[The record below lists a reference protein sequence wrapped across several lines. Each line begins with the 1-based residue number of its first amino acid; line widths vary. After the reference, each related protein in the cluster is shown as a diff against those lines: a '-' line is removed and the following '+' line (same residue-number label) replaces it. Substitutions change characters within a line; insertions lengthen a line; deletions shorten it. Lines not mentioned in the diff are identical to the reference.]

1 MVRQLRTLLIDL
13 GLILLATVA
22 AQLLRDNLE
31 LSPDRLLRLLPY
43 LGLTL
48 AVAVPT
54 LLALRLHKSV
64 WRLSAM
70 ADYQRAAL
78 AAVVIVLATMA
89 LDFAVE
95 RLDGIARSLPI
106 LQALLMAV
114 LMVGA
119 RVLMRLRHAG
129 RQRGPAAPAMMP
141 PTQPH
146 RLTVLVVGLNRIAE
160 LYLQSVAELGGDR
173 VTIAGL
179 LGRGSQHTGRLVQ
192 MQTVL
197 GTPEEVIQVLRELE
211 VRGVAVDRIVV
222 TVAFAELS
230 PEARDALLEIERET
244 NIRIDLFA
252 EQLNLDGRPSAP
264 LAQASSAGDAARG
277 RRAGRRP
284 RGSAVHLHR
293 R

>member
-1 MVRQLRTLLIDL
+1 
-13 GLILLATVA
+13 
-22 AQLLRDNLE
+22 
-31 LSPDRLLRLLPY
+31 
-43 LGLTL
+43 
-48 AVAVPT
+48 
-54 LLALRLHKSV
+54 
-64 WRLSAM
+64 
-70 ADYQRAAL
+70 
-78 AAVVIVLATMA
+78 
-89 LDFAVE
+89 
-95 RLDGIARSLPI
+95 
-106 LQALLMAV
+106 
-114 LMVGA
+114 MVGA
-119 RVLMRLRHAG
+119 RVLMRLRHAS
-129 RQRGPAAPAMMP
+129 RHRGPAAPAMMP

-222 TVAFAELS
+222 TVAFEELS

-252 EQLNLDGRPSAP
+252 EQLNLDGRRVGA
-264 LAQASSAGDAARG
+264 AGAGIVGWRWRPGG
-277 RRAGRRP
+277 RSGRRP
-284 RGSAVHLHR
+284 RGSAVHFHR